1 MYKMM
6 HFSIR
11 YCFRTYIQSYV
22 FVYKSMNVK
31 YAICRTDPR
40 KVSPLTRITVFH
52 ICWRYEKI
60 RRARDHHVLMNTS
73 HRSTQLVWDMTIQV
87 MIRSTHVF
95 RRVCSQALNSPVGV

>member
-1 MYKMM
+1 
-6 HFSIR
+6 
-11 YCFRTYIQSYV
+11 
-22 FVYKSMNVK
+22 MNVK

-73 HRSTQLVWDMTIQV
+73 HRSTQLVWDMTIRV

-95 RRVCSQALNSPVGV
+95 RQVYSQALNSPVGV